1 MCSRITNM
9 DSVASVLFGKTRQA
23 VLGQLFSFPEER
35 IYLRELA
42 RRTGIS
48 PGALQS
54 ELNQLVAADLVRRQQ
69 DGNRVLYA
77 ANTASP
83 VFEELRGLVQK
94 TTGLPEQIRAALSP
108 LQADI
113 KLAFIYGS
121 MAKGNA
127 SAGSDVD
134 LLVVG
139 SLALQDLIA
148 ALQPVEQRIGR
159 EINTRLFDESEFTKR
174 KHDGERFITGVLNG
188 DVITLIGNLNDA

>member
-1 MCSRITNM
+1 M
-9 DSVASVLFGKTRQA
+9 DSIASVLFGKTRQA
-23 VLGQLFSFPEER
+23 VFAQLFSFPQEQL
-35 IYLRELA
+35 YLRELA

-48 PGALQS
+48 TGALQS

-77 ANTASP
+77 ANTQSP
-83 VFEELRGLVQK
+83 VFEELRGLILK

-139 SLALQDLIA
+139 KLALEDLIT

-159 EINTRLFDESEFTKR
+159 EINTRLFDEADFAQR
-174 KHDGERFITGVLNG
+174 KQNGERFITGVLNG
-188 DVITLIGNLNDA
+188 KVITLIGDPNDA

>member
-1 MCSRITNM
+1 M

-23 VLGQLFSFPEER
+23 VFAQLFSFPEEKV
-35 IYLRELA
+35 YLRELE

-48 PGALQS
+48 SGSLQA

-77 ANTASP
+77 ANTQSP
-83 VFEELRGLVQK
+83 VFEELRGLILK

-139 SLALQDLIA
+139 KLALQDLIT
-148 ALQPVEQRIGR
+148 ALQPVEQRIAR
-159 EINTRLFDESEFTKR
+159 EINTRLFDEAEFAQR
-174 KHDGERFITGVLNG
+174 KQDGERFITGVLSG
-188 DVITLIGNLNDA
+188 KLITLIGDLNDA